1 MSAGKEHSTTPV
13 IAADLCERRVLFGVD
28 LKTLRETQNLST
40 QEVAEKTRIN
50 IEYIEAMEK
59 GDLERLPGRVFGRGF
74 VAALLKNYSTAKGD
88 YIDRYDALWENDG
101 IHRSISDSTKRRLGS
116 NSSQS
121 VATYFSSKKGF
132 RPLPVVL
139 GLCLLVG
146 LAGAVYLVSKKGGAY
161 FSRFISSQKASETT
175 SAVSAKE
182 VTPPAVKKT
191 EDVSV
196 AALPSA
202 ATVADEQEQPKETVT
217 NHIVIN
223 GQQRLSI
230 TVLEPVKIK
239 FESDNGKPVI
249 KDFVEGTYDYSFETS
264 ADLLIYDAAAVK
276 ISFNGNPLGSLG
288 NKGRIRR
295 IGFRADAPDQKS
307 F

>member
-1 MSAGKEHSTTPV
+1 LSAGKENPTTTV
-13 IAADLCERRVLFGVD
+13 IANDLCERRVLFGID
-28 LKTLRETQNLST
+28 LKKLRESQNLST
-40 QEVAEKTRIN
+40 FEVAEKTRIN
-50 IEYIEAMEK
+50 IEYIECLEQGK
-59 GDLERLPGRVFGRGF
+59 FERLPGKLFGRGF
-74 VAALLKNYSTAKGD
+74 ITALLKHYSSAQGD
-88 YIDRYDALWENDG
+88 YLTRYDELWENDG

-121 VATYFSSKKGF
+121 VTTYFSSKKLAHPAQF
-132 RPLPVVL
+132 IL
-139 GLCLLVG
+139 GLLLLVG
-146 LAGAVYLVSKKGGAY
+146 LAGAAYFISKKGGSY
-161 FSRFISSQKASETT
+161 FSSFISSQKSSETT
-175 SAVSAKE
+175 SEIKAKS
-182 VTPPAVKKT
+182 VTPAPILKAPEAT
-191 EDVSV
+191 V
-196 AALPSA
+196 AALPTTDISSDGEIA
-202 ATVADEQEQPKETVT
+202 VQPPVT
-217 NHIVIN
+217 NRVVIE

-239 FESDNGKPVI
+239 IESDDGKPVI

-295 IGFRADAPDQKS
+295 IGFRADGPDQKT

>member
-1 MSAGKEHSTTPV
+1 MSAGKEHSTTSV

-28 LKTLRETQNLST
+28 LKNLRESQNLT
-40 QEVAEKTRIN
+40 AQEVAEKTRIN
-50 IEYIEAMEK
+50 MNYIESLEK
-59 GDLERLPGRVFGRGF
+59 GEFERLPGKVFGRGF
-74 VAALLKNYSTAKGD
+74 VAALLKHYSTAQGD
-88 YIDRYDALWENDG
+88 FVVRYDALWENDG
-101 IHRSISDSTKRRLGS
+101 IQNSISDSTKRRLGS

-121 VATYFSSKKGF
+121 VSTYFSSKKGF
-132 RPLPVVL
+132 RPLPVVI

-146 LAGAVYLVSKKGGAY
+146 LAGAAYIVSKKGGAY
-161 FSRFISSQKASETT
+161 FSRFISSEKSTETT
-175 SAVSAKE
+175 AAKQKEASPVVATNKTTEAPASVS
-182 VTPPAVKKT
+182 
-191 EDVSV
+191 
-196 AALPSA
+196 PSA
-202 ATVADEQEQPKETVT
+202 GSVADEEKTPKETIT
-217 NHIVIN
+217 NRIVID

-239 FESDNGKPVI
+239 FESDNGKPVV
-249 KDFVEGTYDYSFETS
+249 KDFVAGTYDYSFETS

-295 IGFRADAPDQKS
+295 IGFRADGPDSKS

>member
-1 MSAGKEHSTTPV
+1 M
-13 IAADLCERRVLFGVD
+13 
-28 LKTLRETQNLST
+28 
-40 QEVAEKTRIN
+40 
-50 IEYIEAMEK
+50 
-59 GDLERLPGRVFGRGF
+59 
-74 VAALLKNYSTAKGD
+74 
-88 YIDRYDALWENDG
+88 
-101 IHRSISDSTKRRLGS
+101 
-116 NSSQS
+116 
-121 VATYFSSKKGF
+121 
-132 RPLPVVL
+132 PVVL

>member
-1 MSAGKEHSTTPV
+1 MSAGKENPPTSV
-13 IAADLCERRVLFGVD
+13 IAADLSERRALFGVD
-28 LKTLRETQNLST
+28 LKNLRESLNLTT

-50 IEYIEAMEK
+50 IDYIESLEK
-59 GDLERLPGRVFGRGF
+59 GNFEHLPGRVFGRGF
-74 VAALLKNYSTAKGD
+74 VAALLKNYSAAPAD
-88 YIDRYDALWENDG
+88 YSVRYDSLWENDG
-101 IHRSISDSTKRRLGS
+101 IHNSISDSTKRRLGS

-121 VATYFSSKKGF
+121 VSTYFSSKKGI
-132 RPLPVVL
+132 RPLPMVI

-146 LAGAVYLVSKKGGAY
+146 LAGAAYFVSKKGGAY
-161 FSRFISSQKASETT
+161 FSRFISSEKSSESTSDAKQKDA
-175 SAVSAKE
+175 
-182 VTPPAVKKT
+182 TP
-191 EDVSV
+191 V
-196 AALPSA
+196 AAAKAPEAAVAVLPNA
-202 ATVADEQEQPKETVT
+202 ETEENDLRNPKDIVT

-239 FESDNGKPVI
+239 IESDNGKAVV
-249 KDFVEGTYDYSFETS
+249 KDFIVGTYDYSFETS

-295 IGFRADAPDQKS
+295 IGFRADGPDSKS